1 MSTTST
7 TSATS
12 TTGATPTQLDRT
24 DTGGSLGQDA
34 FLKLLVAQMQHQDP
48 MAPTDSS
55 QMMSQMAQ
63 FTSVEQL
70 TNLSTSMTALQLN
83 QDFAGSVS
91 LIGRSV
97 TYRAADKSQVT
108 GTVSAVTADKTG
120 AILTVDGKQVPSGNV
135 VKVQ

>member
-1 MSTTST
+1 MSTST
-7 TSATS
+7 TTGVTG
-12 TTGATPTQLDRT
+12 TTGTPTQLDRT
-24 DTGGSLGQDA
+24 DSKGSLGQDA

-48 MAPTDSS
+48 LAPTDSS

-70 TNLSTSMTALQLN
+70 TNLSTSMTALQMN
-83 QDFAGSVS
+83 QDFSGSVA

-97 TYRAADKSQVT
+97 TYQKADHTQAT
-108 GTVSAVTADKTG
+108 GTVSAVAAGKDG
-120 AILTVDGKQVPSGNV
+120 AILTVDGEQVNSGDV

>member
-1 MSTTST
+1 MSTNSTSGV
-7 TSATS
+7 
-12 TTGATPTQLDRT
+12 TGTGTPTQLDRT
-24 DTGGSLGQDA
+24 DSKGSLGQDA

-70 TNLSTSMTALQLN
+70 TNLSTSMTALQMN
-83 QDFAGSVS
+83 QDFNGSVA
-91 LIGRSV
+91 LIGKSV
-97 TYRAADKSQVT
+97 TYQAADHSQVT
-108 GTVSAVTADKTG
+108 GTVSAVTAGKDG
-120 AILTVDGKQVPSGNV
+120 AILTVDGKQVNSGDV

>member
-1 MSTTST
+1 MTTTST
-7 TSATS
+7 NGV
-12 TTGATPTQLDRT
+12 TGTGTPTQLDRT
-24 DTGGSLGQDA
+24 DSKGSLGQDA

-70 TNLSTSMTALQLN
+70 TNLSTSMTALQMN
-83 QDFAGSVS
+83 QDFNGSVA
-91 LIGRSV
+91 LIGKSV
-97 TYRAADKSQVT
+97 TYQAADHSQVT
-108 GTVSAVTADKTG
+108 GTVSAVTAGKDG
-120 AILTVDGKQVPSGNV
+120 AILTVDGKQVNSGDV

>member
-7 TSATS
+7 SGV
-12 TTGATPTQLDRT
+12 TGTATPTQLDRT
-24 DTGGSLGQDA
+24 DSKGSLGQDA

-70 TNLSTSMTALQLN
+70 TNLSTSMTALQMN
-83 QDFAGSVS
+83 QDFNGSVA
-91 LIGRSV
+91 LIGKNV
-97 TYRAADKSQVT
+97 TYQAADHSQVT
-108 GTVSAVTADKTG
+108 GTVSAVTASKDG
-120 AILTVDGKQVPSGNV
+120 AILTVDGKQVNSGDV